1 MNKPIITGLKANIH
15 EIAKTFCTAYPMARV
30 LYPGRED
37 FTPKKREQ
45 IFRQI
50 KNNDWDAVI
59 LSHEQFGMIPQSP
72 EVQQEILRAELDSV
86 EQNLMLLKAQ
96 GKSVSK
102 RMLTGCLKR
111 QHNLEAKLQK
121 AQYALDHRRDDA
133 VDFRRMGIDH
143 LCVDE
148 SHKFKTQLYTL
159 MYQK

>member
-1 MNKPIITGLKANIH
+1 M
-15 EIAKTFCTAYPMARV
+15 
-30 LYPGRED
+30 
-37 FTPKKREQ
+37 
-45 IFRQI
+45 
-50 KNNDWDAVI
+50 I

-72 EVQQEILRAELDSV
+72 EIQQEILRAELDSV

-102 RMLTGCLKR
+102 RMLTGYLKR

-121 AQYALDHRRDDA
+121 IQYALDHRKDDA

-148 SHKFKTQLYTL
+148 SHKFKNL
-159 MYQK
+159 MFNTRHDRVAGLGKIGRAHV